1 MYITAS
7 VSKWTKVFDFAYVIC
22 HVLDYRTPWQFCAG
36 LNQYFRQL
44 ESYKYPVYWLIDR
57 AEKAG
62 VNRSIKPV
70 EIVQFATR

>member
-1 MYITAS
+1 
-7 VSKWTKVFDFAYVIC
+7 
-22 HVLDYRTPWQFCAG
+22 
-36 LNQYFRQL
+36 
-44 ESYKYPVYWLIDR
+44 LIDR